1 MGKGKTAKTGDKA
14 LYGSREEL
22 ASQARNKI
30 NKAAG
35 DDDDPMYDE
44 VDRFHNE
51 ADQDFIKLDDE
62 ADRQRNG
69 SDDEDEDLAGN
80 IHSVMDLGAGGTSSE
95 EEDDDDDDDD
105 DSSSEDDGRDK
116 NRYADKKAENYSSS
130 DDSDDSS
137 DDDDDDDRIQED
149 PRNWGKKKS
158 QYYHGDT
165 ADLEIGQEEDDA
177 FLEEEA
183 AQEIQKS
190 RFEEMDEDDFVLSG
204 DDEEKKNDAEAKN
217 ESKTNKHEELQ
228 TSRDTSK
235 LSKKE
240 TRKLLDKQYP
250 ELLPMVSYFSDIVK
264 DLKDRTQIATNVLME
279 GDEGTAESVGAT
291 VKGQQYLLTKA
302 MIQKSIA
309 LNSVMYILL
318 RYASVGEEDATS
330 SIQAHPVMDQLK
342 KFTTL
347 LENLEESVQKKT
359 RDIDLQLDNLVKAA
373 ALMTNSG
380 EDDDDSA
387 SDGEDESESAM
398 EVNNEQTDKE
408 IEDDDDDD
416 DEASE
421 ALNEELDEGRRVAI
435 AQKKQKD
442 FERTLNEARFG
453 LRPNEAKKSSN
464 VFRKR
469 RTDHLDDFGDLEED
483 ASKPS
488 GNTLATT
495 MNTIE
500 QRSKTASRKRRPAP
514 AAEGLDDVE
523 EYDGE
528 LAQGLKMMEEELGKV
543 GGNDDDGGDDGMD
556 MGGDDMTDPDA
567 DDKALG
573 FYNKIAAKSKEKKSF
588 KKSLYKVAPK
598 FPRVDGEV
606 AGERSI
612 SRDILKNR
620 GLVAHKAKINR
631 NPRVKKREQYRKA
644 LIRRKGAVRE
654 VRDAQEGEKYGG
666 EQTGIKSR
674 ISRSRKLV

>member
-14 LYGSREEL
+14 LYGSREKL
-22 ASQARNKI
+22 AEESRNK
-30 NKAAG
+30 NKA
-35 DDDDPMYDE
+35 DDGDDPMYDE
-44 VDRFHNE
+44 VDRFHNDQ
-51 ADQDFIKLDDE
+51 DQDFIRLGEKE
-62 ADRQRNG
+62 NNN

-80 IHSVMDLGAGGTSSE
+80 THSVLDLGAGGTSS

-105 DSSSEDDGRDK
+105 DSSSEDDEQK
-116 NRYADKKAENYSSS
+116 RYSDKKANNYSSS
-130 DDSDDSS
+130 EEDSDSS
-137 DDDDDDDRIQED
+137 DDDDDDDKIQED

-158 QYYHGDT
+158 LYYHGDT

-204 DDEEKKNDAEAKN
+204 DDEEGTSSNKADAKN
-217 ESKTNKHEELQ
+217 ESSNNTQHEELQ
-228 TSRDTSK
+228 TIRDTSK

-264 DLKDRTQIATNVLME
+264 DLKDRTQVATTVLMA
-279 GDEGTAESVGAT
+279 GDGNAESVGAT

-309 LNSVMYILL
+309 LNSVMYLLL
-318 RYASVGEEDATS
+318 RYASVGDEDATS
-330 SIQAHPVMDQLK
+330 NIQAHPVMDQLK

-347 LENLEESVQKKT
+347 LENLEEGVQKKT

-373 ALMTNSG
+373 ALMANSG
-380 EDDDDSA
+380 DDDDDDDDSP
-387 SDGEDESESAM
+387 SDGDDESESAM
-398 EVNNEQTDKE
+398 EVSNEQVEKD
-408 IEDDDDDD
+408 IEDDDDD

-421 ALNEELDEGRRVAI
+421 TSNEEVDEGKIAAI
-435 AQKKQKD
+435 AKNY
-442 FERTLNEARFG
+442 ERTLNEARFG
-453 LRPNEAKKSSN
+453 LRPNEAKKTSN
-464 VFRKR
+464 VSRKR
-469 RTDHLDDFGDLEED
+469 RPHQLDDFGDLEED
-483 ASKPS
+483 ETKSS
-488 GNTLATT
+488 GNMLAST

-500 QRSKTASRKRRPAP
+500 QRSQTASRKRRPAP
-514 AAEGLDDVE
+514 VAEGLDDVDE
-523 EYDGE
+523 HDGE
-528 LAQGLKMMEEELGKV
+528 LGQGLKMMEEELAKAG
-543 GGNDDDGGDDGMD
+543 DDGGDGYADD
-556 MGGDDMTDPDA
+556 TGGGDMTDPDA
-567 DDKALG
+567 DDKGLG
-573 FYNKIAAKSKEKKSF
+573 FYNKIAAKSKAKKSF

-598 FPRVDGEV
+598 YPRVDGEV

-654 VRDAQEGEKYGG
+654 VRDSEEGHAYGG
-666 EQTGIKSR
+666 EQTGIKSK